1 MEKNKFSLLRSKGII
16 AILDGDKD
24 FGDMIFEDE
33 YGNEKNI
40 KIAMPYLSGPTI
52 CEISSFFGLPMT
64 YSTSGGALSRWQYFD
79 KIMGFCIEQN
89 RMSDFLAYIFS
100 KDKFVESLKSLLPE
114 DIEEAYHTIV
124 QKILE
129 QINSILFVRTNRG
142 VQLTQEGKRLYEHV
156 SIAMAQLLE
165 AEEELAR
172 LLPLLRQQ

>member
-89 RMSDFLAYIFS
+89 RMSDFLIF
-100 KDKFVESLKSLLPE
+100 
-114 DIEEAYHTIV
+114 
-124 QKILE
+124 Q
-129 QINSILFVRTNRG
+129 R
-142 VQLTQEGKRLYEHV
+142 
-156 SIAMAQLLE
+156 
-165 AEEELAR
+165 
-172 LLPLLRQQ
+172 